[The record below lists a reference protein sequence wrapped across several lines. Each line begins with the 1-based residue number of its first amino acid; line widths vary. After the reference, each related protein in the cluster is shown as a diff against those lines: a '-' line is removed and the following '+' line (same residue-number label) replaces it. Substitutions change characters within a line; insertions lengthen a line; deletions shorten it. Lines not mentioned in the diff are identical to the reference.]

1 MICCISLEDGPENPA
16 RPLYVTLSKS
26 AGFQE
31 FMVKICKAL
40 IQKIS
45 DLSRK
50 LLLCL
55 NVFPLEAPLQKKG
68 FTQYLQMW

>member
-31 FMVKICKAL
+31 FMVKICNAL